1 MRDRCDLRSG
11 EEENR
16 VWREWMTR
24 ESRTKVRWRLARSNN
39 DGRKRL
45 GRGEY
50 CREGRETMVAG
61 AASFILSS
69 FKLSA
74 HSARKEEGVGGE
86 GTVGVGR

>member
-1 MRDRCDLRSG
+1 
-11 EEENR
+11 
-16 VWREWMTR
+16 
-24 ESRTKVRWRLARSNN
+24 
-39 DGRKRL
+39 
-45 GRGEY
+45 
-50 CREGRETMVAG
+50 MVAG

>member
-1 MRDRCDLRSG
+1 MRDRCDLRSE

-16 VWREWMTR
+16 VWGEWTTW

-86 GTVGVGR
+86 DTVGVGR